1 MNIEICAPNIQSA
14 LNAQKAGATR
24 IELCTAIEVG
34 GVTPSAGLISAAVH
48 LLDIPVNVLI
58 RPREGNFCYSE
69 YELMIM
75 LDDIAFCQ
83 DNEAGG
89 VVIGALTN
97 DGFLDLG
104 KMEQMILASE
114 GMEITCHRA
123 FDFVKDPFAAL
134 EGLIDLGVHRILTSG
149 LQNSAYEGRFM
160 LQKLVEKADGRITIM
175 AGAGVNYQNI
185 AEIASVSGVSDF
197 HFTAKKKIIQK
208 NPTGDI
214 SGLEFAYWEGDLE
227 EMRKI
232 ISSKH

>member
-24 IELCTAIEVG
+24 IELCTAIDVG
-34 GVTPSAGLISAAVH
+34 GLTPSAGLISAAVH

-69 YELMIM
+69 HELMIM

-89 VVIGALTN
+89 VVIGALT
-97 DGFLDLG
+97 DKGYLDLG

-149 LQNSAYEGRFM
+149 LQNNAFEGRFI
-160 LQKLVEKADGRITIM
+160 LQKLVEKAAGRITIM

-185 AEIASVSGVSDF
+185 KEIAAVSGINDF
-197 HFTAKKKIIQK
+197 HLTAKKKVVQV
-208 NPTGDI
+208 NSQSDI
-214 SGLEFAYWEGDLE
+214 SGLEWAFWEGDLE
-227 EMRKI
+227 EIGRI
-232 ISSKH
+232 VAL

>member
-24 IELCTAIEVG
+24 IELCTAIDVG
-34 GVTPSAGLISAAVH
+34 GLTPSAGLISAAVH

-69 YELMIM
+69 HELMIM

-89 VVIGALTN
+89 VVIGALT
-97 DGFLDLG
+97 DKGY
-104 KMEQMILASE
+104 LASE

-149 LQNSAYEGRFM
+149 LQNSAFEGRFM
-160 LQKLVEKADGRITIM
+160 LQKLVEKAAGRITIM

-185 AEIASVSGVSDF
+185 KEIAAVSGINDF
-197 HFTAKKKIIQK
+197 HLTAKKKVVQV

-214 SGLEFAYWEGDLE
+214 SGLEWAFWEGDLE
-227 EMRKI
+227 EIRKI
-232 ISSKH
+232 VAL